1 MKIERWSA
9 EDIELLLGARV
20 TWNSLSYW
28 EAVSAR
34 ETDEGWILILEN
46 EDGKTTTL
54 SPGQMAKGPD
64 VRGPR
69 RSLFE
74 NGKLK
79 PKAEWR
85 ADIYRNLR
93 TLMLTMRTNYAATQ
107 THQ

>member
-20 TWNSLSYW
+20 TWNGFSHW
-28 EAVSAR
+28 EAVSAK

-46 EDGKTTTL
+46 PDGKTTTL
-54 SPGQMAKGPD
+54 SPSQMANGPI

-69 RSLFE
+69 RTLFE

-79 PKAEWR
+79 PKAEWL
-85 ADIYRNLR
+85 ADTYRNLR
-93 TLMLTMRTNYAATQ
+93 TLRLTMRTNYA
-107 THQ
+107 